1 MVNNKID
8 YYVNEYN
15 KLSKATSYEIFF
27 AYKKSLHK
35 ISLAEVSTDMVRLTT
50 ESEKNGGTEKLKL
63 YVNNKKKAEW
73 IATGTAQ
80 VLMSTDDFEKLA
92 KELGYNKG
100 QTCEY
105 LATKS
110 RGLEF
115 KLDNV
120 RFDKAGDINLAND
133 KIQVKFENATLVNC
147 ATVDKL
153 IG

>member
-1 MVNNKID
+1 MVNETIN
-8 YYVNEYN
+8 YYVNQYN
-15 KLSKATSYEIFF
+15 KVSKATSYEIYF

-35 ISLAEVSTDMVRLTT
+35 IELAEVTADMVRLTT
-50 ESEKNGGTEKLKL
+50 ESQKNGGSEKLKL

-80 VLMSTDDFEKLA
+80 EIMSTDSFEYLA

-105 LATKS
+105 IAKNS

-115 KLDNV
+115 RLDNM
-120 RFDKAGDINLAND
+120 RFDKIGDIKIGD
-133 KIQVKFENATLVNC
+133 KQIQVKFENATLVNC
-147 ATVDKL
+147 DTLDRI